1 MIEALKAS
9 ANGEIKKHLVNID
22 VYLHNPVGIG
32 EHSNIMAAVEQE
44 LDGIAEKRIIV
55 SEFMNDV
62 TIFIF
67 GLSFAAVVGATFA
80 FMWKMTGAV
89 LEDVKKPP
97 KIVHPEM
104 KEVQDGDELLVFKGL
119 EDSDDK

>member
-1 MIEALKAS
+1 
-9 ANGEIKKHLVNID
+9 
-22 VYLHNPVGIG
+22 
-32 EHSNIMAAVEQE
+32 
-44 LDGIAEKRIIV
+44 
-55 SEFMNDV
+55 MNDV

-89 LEDVKKPP
+89 LEDVKKPR

-104 KEVQDGDELLVFKGL
+104 KDVQSGDELLVFDLKK
-119 EDSDDK
+119 EDEE

>member
-1 MIEALKAS
+1 
-9 ANGEIKKHLVNID
+9 
-22 VYLHNPVGIG
+22 
-32 EHSNIMAAVEQE
+32 
-44 LDGIAEKRIIV
+44 
-55 SEFMNDV
+55 MNDI

-67 GLSFAAVVGATFA
+67 GLSFAVVVGATFA

-104 KEVQDGDELLVFKGL
+104 KEVQNGDELLVFKGL
-119 EDSDDK
+119 EDPDDK